1 MKVDRHGVLETDH
14 ARATAERALNLRA
27 DCVVVGGGPAGSV
40 SALLLARSGF
50 DVILLD
56 RVRFPRAKA
65 CGDCI
70 SPQANLLLDELGL
83 WHAVASA
90 GPARLEGWRIFAPSG
105 RSFACEFRAATSDP
119 RLQHGLAIER
129 ERFDATLLEAARAA
143 GVRVLTE
150 TRVHDLLR
158 SNGQVTGVRARSDS
172 GDPLRVAARLTIGA
186 DGLRSIVRRRLQ
198 LNGRTPTLHKV
209 ALTTHLHGVAGL
221 ERLGELHLGAGACV
235 GMAPVDA
242 QSRACNLTLVVDAER
257 HGRTLAG
264 KSGFAFANWLE
275 QMPGVRG
282 RVPEPESTAAWTL
295 LAAGPFDWPTHGV
308 VTPGAALVGDAA
320 GYYDPFTGQG
330 IYQAIAGARE
340 LARAAARE
348 FRRARETEPLHAYA
362 RVHRRM
368 IGHAREVQ
376 RAIEAVCARPQL
388 AERCVVALARSRPAA
403 TALIAVTGDL
413 WPPHR
418 LLSPATAFS
427 FLLGLTRSS
436 A

>member
-1 MKVDRHGVLETDH
+1 
-14 ARATAERALNLRA
+14 LNLRA

-40 SALLLARSGF
+40 SALLLARCGF

-70 SPQANLLLDELGL
+70 SPQTNLLLEELGL
-83 WHAVASA
+83 MDAVAWA
-90 GPARLEGWRIFAPSG
+90 RPARLEGWRIFSPSG
-105 RSFACEFRAATSDP
+105 RSFACEFRAATTDP
-119 RLQHGLAIER
+119 RLQYGLAIER
-129 ERFDATLLEAARAA
+129 ERLDAILLEAARDA

-150 TRVHDLLR
+150 TKVDDLMR
-158 SNGQVTGVRARSDS
+158 SNGQVTGVRARSRRA
-172 GDPLRVAARLTIGA
+172 GPLAIAARLTIGA
-186 DGLRSIVRRRLQ
+186 DGLRSVVRRRLQ
-198 LNGRTPTLHKV
+198 LSARTPNLHKV

-221 ERLGELHLGAGACV
+221 DQFGELHLGTGACV
-235 GMAPVDA
+235 GIAPVDT
-242 QSRACNLTLVVDAER
+242 QSLACNLTLVVDANR

-264 KSGFAFANWLE
+264 KSAGAFANWL
-275 QMPGVRG
+275 QLMPGVRG
-282 RVPEPESTAAWTL
+282 RIPEPENPQAWTL

-308 VTPGAALVGDAA
+308 VTRGAALVGDAA

-330 IYQAIAGARE
+330 IYQAIAGAFA
-340 LARAAARE
+340 LARAAESA
-348 FRRARETEPLHAYA
+348 FSRAGPAEPLHAYA
-362 RVHRRM
+362 RAHRR
-368 IGHAREVQ
+368 IVGHARNVQ

-388 AERCVVALARSRPAA
+388 AERCVAALAHSPPTAA
-403 TALIAVTGDL
+403 ALIAVTGDL

-418 LLSPATAFS
+418 LLSPSTAFS